1 MIKIDENPH
10 QFSYEIETWYVTSYM
25 LLTGSVAFVA
35 SVASDEVL
43 KIRNII
49 CCVRQSNIYT
59 RAHVL
64 IRTILQRF
72 STIPTHSPC
81 WEK

>member
-43 KIRNII
+43 KIRNIM
-49 CCVRQSNIYT
+49 
-59 RAHVL
+59 
-64 IRTILQRF
+64 
-72 STIPTHSPC
+72 
-81 WEK
+81 